1 MSDADPVSEETLVQ
15 LPSPV
20 LAHVEK
26 LVADGLKRELD
37 QEENVVRS
45 LPFFATSIGALL
57 ALIGFVKPS
66 LASSPIGFWSIA
78 SYILCFV
85 LAALLAALV
94 FFLFHATKKRETYH
108 PMQESELI
116 GYARSLVQYHE
127 STQNFDGDSGYDAII
142 LDIRQAYT
150 AQLATYAENVREINL
165 SRADMRA
172 KMFSILVIAVIVA
185 LLLVGT
191 IVVQER
197 QSGGPHD
204 QGGSVSEQAADIEDR
219 QNEVLRHPSGSGGED
234 ADQQLQN
241 KTHSPADAGNRDRA
255 LGGETDR
262 NDFCRGRPQA
272 DEGEVKFY
280 DNLVAGS
287 QLSACRQSTWCFL
300 LSLFFRV

>member
-1 MSDADPVSEETLVQ
+1 MPSTDPGSEETLVQ

-66 LASSPIGFWSIA
+66 LASFPIGYLSIT
-78 SYILCFV
+78 SYILCFI
-85 LAALLAALV
+85 LAALLVALV
-94 FFLFHATKKRETYH
+94 FFLFHATKKREQYH
-108 PMQESELI
+108 PMQGSELI
-116 GYARSLVQYHE
+116 EYARELVQYHE
-127 STQNFDGDSGYDAII
+127 STSSFDDTSGYDTVI

-150 AQLATYAENVREINL
+150 AQLATYAENVRGINL

-191 IVVQER
+191 IVVLER

-204 QGGSVSEQAADIEDR
+204 QGGSVSEQAAHIEDR
-219 QNEVLRHPSGSGGED
+219 ENKVLRHPSESGGENI
-234 ADQQLQN
+234 ARRLQDQ
-241 KTHSPADAGNRDRA
+241 THSSTDAGDRDWT
-255 LGGETDR
+255 LGGETNRD
-262 NDFCRGRPQA
+262 DFRRGRPQA
-272 DEGEVKFY
+272 DEGEIKAP
-280 DNLVAGS
+280 DDSVAGNHV
-287 QLSACRQSTWCFL
+287 SACQQSVWCFL
-300 LSLFFRV
+300 LSFFFRV